1 MEEARGERKTYK
13 IMKRE
18 YKKVNVEK
26 RRKERVR
33 WERKIE
39 GVKME
44 GQVWKV
50 VGRGRRRRK
59 RIN

>member
-1 MEEARGERKTYK
+1 MYK

-18 YKKVNVEK
+18 YRKVNVKK

-33 WERKIE
+33 CERKIE

-44 GQVWKV
+44 RQMWKV
-50 VGRGRRRRK
+50 VGRRRRRRK

>member
-1 MEEARGERKTYK
+1 M
-13 IMKRE
+13 
-18 YKKVNVEK
+18 NVEK

-33 WERKIE
+33 WEKKIE
-39 GVKME
+39 RVKME
-44 GQVWKV
+44 GQVWKG

>member
-18 YKKVNVEK
+18 YRKVNVEK
-26 RRKERVR
+26 RKERVR

>member
-1 MEEARGERKTYK
+1 MGERKTYK

-18 YKKVNVEK
+18 YRKVNVVK
-26 RRKERVR
+26 RRKERVK

-44 GQVWKV
+44 RQMWKV

>member
-1 MEEARGERKTYK
+1 MEARGKRKTYK

-18 YKKVNVEK
+18 YRKVNVEK

-44 GQVWKV
+44 GQMWKV

>member
-1 MEEARGERKTYK
+1 
-13 IMKRE
+13 MKRE
-18 YKKVNVEK
+18 YRKVNVEK
-26 RRKERVR
+26 RKKERVR